1 MPPLLCAKPEVAF
14 ADLVVRIVTFLPVR
28 VDTLEVPH
36 LLHKDEPHVRR
47 FSQLHC
53 RLYLFDYIDARQKFR
68 IRASSGNLV
77 IYNSSRSCLWGE
89 KFCFVSPYPY
99 SGIKALTVGYR
110 FVMCAYGD
118 MRVVDETVILF
129 RILAAMVV

>member
-1 MPPLLCAKPEVAF
+1 M
-14 ADLVVRIVTFLPVR
+14 
-28 VDTLEVPH
+28 PH

-53 RLYLFDYIDARQKFR
+53 RLHLFGYIDARQKFR

-89 KFCFVSPYPY
+89 KFCFASPYLY
-99 SGIKALTVGYR
+99 
-110 FVMCAYGD
+110 
-118 MRVVDETVILF
+118 MRVPLF
-129 RILAAMVV
+129 MVRFTWFMGKTRPNPQEALCSGLVSTIFVVSTA